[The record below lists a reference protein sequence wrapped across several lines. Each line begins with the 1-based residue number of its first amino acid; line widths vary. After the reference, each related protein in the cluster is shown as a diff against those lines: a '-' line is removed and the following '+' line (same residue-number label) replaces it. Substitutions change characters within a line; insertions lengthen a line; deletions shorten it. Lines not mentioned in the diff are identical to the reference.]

1 MHLFT
6 KVLLGHL
13 LVILVTGA
21 SVALIAGL
29 VSPGLY
35 KTQLDQVA
43 VLLRPEFSLLRL
55 TLEGGYRKT
64 IIQALSVAVPVS
76 LVLAAGLAY
85 FQTKRLLAGIRRLAD
100 GSREIA
106 RGHYRERLD
115 IQGNDE
121 LAELATDFNQ
131 MADALERAEK
141 KRVELI
147 GIVAHEINT
156 PLTVQQGYAE
166 ALTDALV
173 SPEEAARAI
182 VVEVNVMRRLTHD
195 LLLVTKAETGS
206 LELVLA
212 TYGAATFVED
222 ALDRFTVAF
231 DEKGLE
237 LKAELSGK
245 LTPVFADRERVGQ
258 VLGNLLSNALRYTS
272 GPGQVTLRARPCA
285 GCVEFSV
292 TDTGPG
298 IAEEQQTLVFHRF
311 HRAEAATRNDGGT
324 GIGLTVSRGLV
335 KAMGGRIW
343 LESRF
348 GHGTTF
354 YFTLPVANSNRLERN
369 LIRQNR
375 PADALDT

>member
-29 VSPGLY
+29 ISPGLY

-43 VLLRPEFSLLRL
+43 MLLRPEFSLLRL

-64 IIQALSVAVPVS
+64 IIQALSFAVPVS

-121 LAELATDFNQ
+121 LAELATDFNH

-182 VVEVNVMRRLTHD
+182 VVEVNAMRRLTHD

-272 GPGQVTLRARPCA
+272 GPGQVTLRARSCA

-335 KAMGGRIW
+335 KAMGGQIW

-348 GHGTTF
+348 GHGATF
-354 YFTLPVANSNRLERN
+354 YFTLPVVNSNRLERN

-375 PADALDT
+375 PVNALDT